1 MNVKIFGEED
11 TFLAFEVALG
21 FLLAFP
27 WFFVLFYLC
36 AYARHP
42 DSPAT
47 LHWASARTMGAKFS
61 LSLTAGWEWSSHLT
75 MMTGVMLAMQHLC
88 VSQIPVVKCSVKP
101 ESPNQLVLFDGRQVW
116 FGQTALNSS
125 GFGLKPADSR
135 ESLMSRESL
144 ST

>member
-42 DSPAT
+42 DSLAT
-47 LHWASARTMGAKFS
+47 LHWASTRTMGAKFS
-61 LSLTAGWEWSSHLT
+61 LSLTAGWE
-75 MMTGVMLAMQHLC
+75 
-88 VSQIPVVKCSVKP
+88 
-101 ESPNQLVLFDGRQVW
+101 
-116 FGQTALNSS
+116 
-125 GFGLKPADSR
+125 
-135 ESLMSRESL
+135 
-144 ST
+144 